1 MIALSALAPAPPAG
15 SVHNKSVEDDVQST
29 TATSSLEHATALL
42 SSALSA
48 GISSRLPVPKAID
61 PHEYSRA
68 VLLSIRAAESG
79 EAKMEELLVSSPSV
93 STAAFRP
100 FVTVA
105 ATRIH
110 RRLESLYSVV
120 VDDSN
125 DNPTPSNNVLS
136 SKASLNLT
144 SIPVEVEAEEPDLVR
159 RARVLRSK
167 ISLKHTGSKHRTFST
182 LVQKIARGG
191 GGGAFGGRIV
201 LPSLSKDT
209 IRRSTSL
216 QSISPAAISSLFCAV
231 SCLLVQ
237 AHGDVLR
244 GNLLSASTCLMQSDL
259 ILAKWKR
266 RVAPQSQTV
275 RGGLKASAFETPLDT
290 NLSHLAPSYPHL
302 TLLAHDRDIM
312 SHEATIDSLISI
324 FSTKK
329 LNLNGDN
336 EQGGPIASSPGMN
349 VRFIEFGAALLTRVC
364 LKIPPLTIQN
374 GLTVELERD
383 LSLASRL
390 FAALLESESTCEHSF
405 SAQESLAYASTIFS
419 DLIRR
424 QGRGGG
430 GEEEW
435 KAQSGIYLP
444 LTLAQ
449 GLRGIIDGGE
459 KFLFRIESKQGGW
472 EMEKEK
478 RMVDAVEGLIREVK
492 GYL

>member
-1 MIALSALAPAPPAG
+1 MGGGKWSNQRSASALMAITEALALVSSSSSLTSDGLEPKTDSRGSQTFAPTSAESSGIQTTCRMIALSALAPAPPAG
-15 SVHNKSVEDDVQST
+15 SVHNKSVEDDVQFT

-93 STAAFRP
+93 STTAFRP

-144 SIPVEVEAEEPDLVR
+144 SIPIEVEAEEPDLVR

-191 GGGAFGGRIV
+191 GGAFGGRIV

-209 IRRSTSL
+209 I
-216 QSISPAAISSLFCAV
+216 
-231 SCLLVQ
+231 
-237 AHGDVLR
+237 
-244 GNLLSASTCLMQSDL
+244 
-259 ILAKWKR
+259 
-266 RVAPQSQTV
+266 PQT
-275 RGGLKASAFETPLDT
+275 
-290 NLSHLAPSYPHL
+290 
-302 TLLAHDRDIM
+302 
-312 SHEATIDSLISI
+312 
-324 FSTKK
+324 
-329 LNLNGDN
+329 
-336 EQGGPIASSPGMN
+336 MN
-349 VRFIEFGAALLTRVC
+349 
-364 LKIPPLTIQN
+364 
-374 GLTVELERD
+374 
-383 LSLASRL
+383 
-390 FAALLESESTCEHSF
+390 
-405 SAQESLAYASTIFS
+405 Y
-419 DLIRR
+419 
-424 QGRGGG
+424 
-430 GEEEW
+430 
-435 KAQSGIYLP
+435 Y
-444 LTLAQ
+444 
-449 GLRGIIDGGE
+449 
-459 KFLFRIESKQGGW
+459 
-472 EMEKEK
+472 
-478 RMVDAVEGLIREVK
+478 
-492 GYL
+492 